1 MTKQI
6 DETKDK
12 LLSAILTSV
21 TDVQKESLVWG
32 AKFFERVQDEL
43 FEAVPNCELERIAMQ
58 MKVAST
64 ELIRRIKD
72 GELGRS
78 GEINE

>member
-21 TDVQKESLVWG
+21 TDVQKKVSYGVLNFLREFKMNCLRQFQIVNSKGLQCKW
-32 AKFFERVQDEL
+32 KLHLLNSSEEL
-43 FEAVPNCELERIAMQ
+43 KMV
-58 MKVAST
+58 S
-64 ELIRRIKD
+64 
-72 GELGRS
+72 
-78 GEINE
+78 